1 MTAKKVKSIVKT
13 NVADKAT
20 FGTNPKDPWSTKA
33 ELGESAGLDKYLLS
47 RGINPKFVSKDIKV
61 AHSKSNQFK
70 QWARNHAMIED
81 TVTPSPTMDRL
92 RQIKKKER
100 EGKVIHHQEST
111 LGPRADKLLARS
123 DSAFKA
129 GDKET
134 SSRAHKL
141 FMRAKEKHLSNPDNA
156 EKHRAHIMGGAGDYY
171 KSKKPGQYVGD
182 SVELEGNIVSETNVC
197 KECNEDPCACSHGFV
212 EGNLAEGSYDDDKGI
227 THTRGSLV
235 AKLEALPKG
244 SDDFEWNRIQATHHL
259 KQGNMLRAKYHMA
272 LMKRGEKVVAEG
284 FQPVV
289 PVKSRSQG
297 SVSPEQ
303 QKDIDRDVKLLNK
316 YRSKGMSAGSAADRL
331 AKFKH
336 KHMDEQG
343 VAEGL
348 PQTLRKVVPGY
359 AKREIDKKMDA
370 GKFGKTDADKDA
382 NFQRYKKIQDKIK
395 EQVVAEV
402 SSNTLKSYQQKVSN
416 DSMKHKMDPTKR
428 SPEKANRSV
437 GGFAKAQNRLEKG
450 VSEAKESDY
459 GGDYQSAVHAV
470 KTKAEKKPVDMKSL
484 AARMQASYRRD
495 NEKSKVKAIPAM
507 KENMMDPSAPSQA
520 PVDGANSSNDCEP
533 QPTKQPQISKAAKLI
548 KSLKKTKV
556 VKEELYDHEKEDKS
570 VKSNKKT
577 TFQKPGEDS
586 VTKEQPQAAAVLS
599 GGKTM
604 TGTPRDVVEID
615 PMMKMR
621 KQVPDGQKQNEK
633 PQKNG

>member
-47 RGINPKFVSKDIKV
+47 RGINPNFVSKDTKV
-61 AHSKSNQFK
+61 AHSKSNLFK
-70 QWARNHAMIED
+70 QWVRNHAMRED

-197 KECNEDPCACSHGFV
+197 TECNEDPCACSHGFV
-212 EGNLAEGSYDDDKGI
+212 EGNL
-227 THTRGSLV
+227 
-235 AKLEALPKG
+235 
-244 SDDFEWNRIQATHHL
+244 
-259 KQGNMLRAKYHMA
+259 
-272 LMKRGEKVVAEG
+272 
-284 FQPVV
+284 
-289 PVKSRSQG
+289 
-297 SVSPEQ
+297 
-303 QKDIDRDVKLLNK
+303 
-316 YRSKGMSAGSAADRL
+316 
-331 AKFKH
+331 
-336 KHMDEQG
+336 
-343 VAEGL
+343 AEGL

-370 GKFGKTDADKDA
+370 GKFGRTDADKDA
-382 NFQRYKKIQDKIK
+382 NYHRYKKIQDKIK
-395 EQVVAEV
+395 EQGVA
-402 SSNTLKSYQQKVSN
+402 
-416 DSMKHKMDPTKR
+416 
-428 SPEKANRSV
+428 
-437 GGFAKAQNRLEKG
+437 
-450 VSEAKESDY
+450 EAKEADY

>member
-47 RGINPKFVSKDIKV
+47 RGINPKFVSKDTKV

-70 QWARNHAMIED
+70 QWARDHAMRED

-134 SSRAHKL
+134 STRAHKL

-156 EKHRAHIMGGAGDYY
+156 EKHRAHVMGGAGDYY

-197 KECNEDPCACSHGFV
+197 TECNEDPCACSHGFV
-212 EGNLAEGSYDDDKGI
+212 EGNL
-227 THTRGSLV
+227 
-235 AKLEALPKG
+235 
-244 SDDFEWNRIQATHHL
+244 
-259 KQGNMLRAKYHMA
+259 
-272 LMKRGEKVVAEG
+272 
-284 FQPVV
+284 
-289 PVKSRSQG
+289 
-297 SVSPEQ
+297 
-303 QKDIDRDVKLLNK
+303 
-316 YRSKGMSAGSAADRL
+316 
-331 AKFKH
+331 
-336 KHMDEQG
+336 
-343 VAEGL
+343 AEGL

-395 EQVVAEV
+395 EQVVAEG
-402 SSNTLKSYQQKVSN
+402 SDSYTVAN
-416 DSMKHKMDPTKR
+416 DPDKPGMHSYR
-428 SPEKANRSV
+428 EV
-437 GGFAKAQNRLEKG
+437 GHAVQSGHSDAAKIYKNNKFLGTVGDVRKQG
-450 VSEAKESDY
+450 VAEAKEADY

>member
-47 RGINPKFVSKDIKV
+47 RGINTKFVSKDTKV

-70 QWARNHAMIED
+70 QWARDHAMRED

-141 FMRAKEKHLSNPDNA
+141 FMRAKEKQLSNPDNA
-156 EKHRAHIMGGAGDYY
+156 EKHRAHVMGGAGDYY

-197 KECNEDPCACSHGFV
+197 TECNEDPCACSHGFV
-212 EGNLAEGSYDDDKGI
+212 EGNL
-227 THTRGSLV
+227 
-235 AKLEALPKG
+235 
-244 SDDFEWNRIQATHHL
+244 
-259 KQGNMLRAKYHMA
+259 
-272 LMKRGEKVVAEG
+272 
-284 FQPVV
+284 
-289 PVKSRSQG
+289 
-297 SVSPEQ
+297 
-303 QKDIDRDVKLLNK
+303 
-316 YRSKGMSAGSAADRL
+316 
-331 AKFKH
+331 
-336 KHMDEQG
+336 
-343 VAEGL
+343 AEGL

-395 EQVVAEV
+395 EQGVAEGSEQDKDMTGQTCQKCKKGKYQERSQHDDMDGKV
-402 SSNTLKSYQQKVSN
+402 TCSCGNRVDRWKKYKEQGVAEGSDSYTVAN
-416 DSMKHKMDPTKR
+416 DPDKPGMHSYR
-428 SPEKANRSV
+428 EV
-437 GGFAKAQNRLEKG
+437 GHAVQSGHSDAAKIYKNNKFLGTVGDVRKQG
-450 VSEAKESDY
+450 VSEAKEADY

>member
-20 FGTNPKDPWSTKA
+20 FGTNPKDPWSTKS

-47 RGINPKFVSKDIKV
+47 RGINPNFVSKDTKV
-61 AHSKSNQFK
+61 AHSKSNLFK
-70 QWARNHAMIED
+70 QWVRNHAMRED

-100 EGKVIHHQEST
+100 EGKVIHHEESVV
-111 LGPRADKLLARS
+111 GPRADKLLARS

-197 KECNEDPCACSHGFV
+197 TECNEDPCACSHGFV
-212 EGNLAEGSYDDDKGI
+212 EGNL
-227 THTRGSLV
+227 
-235 AKLEALPKG
+235 
-244 SDDFEWNRIQATHHL
+244 
-259 KQGNMLRAKYHMA
+259 
-272 LMKRGEKVVAEG
+272 
-284 FQPVV
+284 
-289 PVKSRSQG
+289 
-297 SVSPEQ
+297 
-303 QKDIDRDVKLLNK
+303 
-316 YRSKGMSAGSAADRL
+316 
-331 AKFKH
+331 
-336 KHMDEQG
+336 
-343 VAEGL
+343 AEGL

-395 EQVVAEV
+395 EQGVAEGL
-402 SSNTLKSYQQKVSN
+402 SQTLRKVVPGYAKREI
-416 DSMKHKMDPTKR
+416 DKKMDAGKFGRTDADKD
-428 SPEKANRSV
+428 ANYHRY
-437 GGFAKAQNRLEKG
+437 KKIQDKIKEQG
-450 VSEAKESDY
+450 VAEAKEADY

>member
-47 RGINPKFVSKDIKV
+47 RGINPKFVSKDTKV

-70 QWARNHAMIED
+70 QWARDHAMRED

-100 EGKVIHHQEST
+100 EGKVIHHEEST

-197 KECNEDPCACSHGFV
+197 TECNEDPCACSHGFV
-212 EGNLAEGSYDDDKGI
+212 EGNLAEG
-227 THTRGSLV
+227 
-235 AKLEALPKG
+235 
-244 SDDFEWNRIQATHHL
+244 
-259 KQGNMLRAKYHMA
+259 
-272 LMKRGEKVVAEG
+272 
-284 FQPVV
+284 
-289 PVKSRSQG
+289 
-297 SVSPEQ
+297 
-303 QKDIDRDVKLLNK
+303 
-316 YRSKGMSAGSAADRL
+316 L
-331 AKFKH
+331 A
-336 KHMDEQG
+336 
-343 VAEGL
+343 
-348 PQTLRKVVPGY
+348 QTLRKVVPGY

-382 NFQRYKKIQDKIK
+382 NFQRYKKIQDK
-395 EQVVAEV
+395 
-402 SSNTLKSYQQKVSN
+402 LKKQ
-416 DSMKHKMDPTKR
+416 
-428 SPEKANRSV
+428 
-437 GGFAKAQNRLEKG
+437 G
-450 VSEAKESDY
+450 VSEAKEADY

>member
-47 RGINPKFVSKDIKV
+47 RGINPKFVSKDTKV

-70 QWARNHAMIED
+70 QWARDHAMRED

-156 EKHRAHIMGGAGDYY
+156 EKHRAHVMGGAGDYY

-182 SVELEGNIVSETNVC
+182 SVELEGNIVSEMNVC
-197 KECNEDPCACSHGFV
+197 EECNQDPCACSHGFV
-212 EGNLAEGSYDDDKGI
+212 DESK
-227 THTRGSLV
+227 
-235 AKLEALPKG
+235 EA
-244 SDDFEWNRIQATHHL
+244 
-259 KQGNMLRAKYHMA
+259 
-272 LMKRGEKVVAEG
+272 
-284 FQPVV
+284 
-289 PVKSRSQG
+289 
-297 SVSPEQ
+297 
-303 QKDIDRDVKLLNK
+303 
-316 YRSKGMSAGSAADRL
+316 
-331 AKFKH
+331 
-336 KHMDEQG
+336 
-343 VAEGL
+343 
-348 PQTLRKVVPGY
+348 
-359 AKREIDKKMDA
+359 
-370 GKFGKTDADKDA
+370 
-382 NFQRYKKIQDKIK
+382 
-395 EQVVAEV
+395 
-402 SSNTLKSYQQKVSN
+402 
-416 DSMKHKMDPTKR
+416 
-428 SPEKANRSV
+428 
-437 GGFAKAQNRLEKG
+437 
-450 VSEAKESDY
+450 DY

-470 KTKAEKKPVDMKSL
+470 KAKAEKKPVDMKSL

-495 NEKSKVKAIPAM
+495 NEAKKVKAIPAM

-621 KQVPDGQKQNEK
+621 KHVPDGQKQNEK

>member
-47 RGINPKFVSKDIKV
+47 RGINPKFVSKDTKV
-61 AHSKSNQFK
+61 AHSKSNRFK
-70 QWARNHAMIED
+70 QWARDHAMRED

-100 EGKVIHHQEST
+100 EGKVIHHEEST

-134 SSRAHKL
+134 STRAHKL

-156 EKHRAHIMGGAGDYY
+156 EKHRAHVMGGAGDYY

-197 KECNEDPCACSHGFV
+197 TECNEDPCACSHGFV
-212 EGNLAEGSYDDDKGI
+212 EVNL
-227 THTRGSLV
+227 
-235 AKLEALPKG
+235 
-244 SDDFEWNRIQATHHL
+244 
-259 KQGNMLRAKYHMA
+259 
-272 LMKRGEKVVAEG
+272 
-284 FQPVV
+284 
-289 PVKSRSQG
+289 
-297 SVSPEQ
+297 
-303 QKDIDRDVKLLNK
+303 
-316 YRSKGMSAGSAADRL
+316 
-331 AKFKH
+331 
-336 KHMDEQG
+336 
-343 VAEGL
+343 AEGL

-382 NFQRYKKIQDKIK
+382 NYYRYKKIQDKIK
-395 EQVVAEV
+395 EQGVAEGFQPVVPVKSRSQGSVSPEQQKDIDRDVKLLNKYRAKGMSASSAADRLGKFKQKHMEEQVVAEGLNDTQKKIGDTINKLEDRLKHAK
-402 SSNTLKSYQQKVSN
+402 SNEHWDRISARIERLRAGL
-416 DSMKHKMDPTKR
+416 KR
-428 SPEKANRSV
+428 SK
-437 GGFAKAQNRLEKG
+437 QG
-450 VSEAKESDY
+450 VSEAKEADY

>member
-1 MTAKKVKSIVKT
+1 MTNKSLR
-13 NVADKAT
+13 D
-20 FGTNPKDPWSTKA
+20 
-33 ELGESAGLDKYLLS
+33 Y
-47 RGINPKFVSKDIKV
+47 INL
-61 AHSKSNQFK
+61 
-70 QWARNHAMIED
+70 IE
-81 TVTPSPTMDRL
+81 T
-92 RQIKKKER
+92 
-100 EGKVIHHQEST
+100 
-111 LGPRADKLLARS
+111 A
-123 DSAFKA
+123 
-129 GDKET
+129 
-134 SSRAHKL
+134 
-141 FMRAKEKHLSNPDNA
+141 
-156 EKHRAHIMGGAGDYY
+156 
-171 KSKKPGQYVGD
+171 
-182 SVELEGNIVSETNVC
+182 
-197 KECNEDPCACSHGFV
+197 
-212 EGNLAEGSYDDDKGI
+212 
-227 THTRGSLV
+227 
-235 AKLEALPKG
+235 
-244 SDDFEWNRIQATHHL
+244 
-259 KQGNMLRAKYHMA
+259 
-272 LMKRGEKVVAEG
+272 
-284 FQPVV
+284 
-289 PVKSRSQG
+289 
-297 SVSPEQ
+297 
-303 QKDIDRDVKLLNK
+303 
-316 YRSKGMSAGSAADRL
+316 
-331 AKFKH
+331 
-336 KHMDEQG
+336 EQG

-370 GKFGKTDADKDA
+370 GKFGRTDADKDA
-382 NFQRYKKIQDKIK
+382 NYHRYKKIQDKIK
-395 EQVVAEV
+395 EQGVA
-402 SSNTLKSYQQKVSN
+402 
-416 DSMKHKMDPTKR
+416 
-428 SPEKANRSV
+428 
-437 GGFAKAQNRLEKG
+437 
-450 VSEAKESDY
+450 EAKEADY
-459 GGDYQSAVHAV
+459 GGDFQSAVHAV

>member
-47 RGINPKFVSKDIKV
+47 RGINPKFVSKDTKV
-61 AHSKSNQFK
+61 AHSKSNLFK
-70 QWARNHAMIED
+70 QWVRNHAMRED

-197 KECNEDPCACSHGFV
+197 TECNEDPCACSHGFV
-212 EGNLAEGSYDDDKGI
+212 EGNL
-227 THTRGSLV
+227 
-235 AKLEALPKG
+235 
-244 SDDFEWNRIQATHHL
+244 
-259 KQGNMLRAKYHMA
+259 
-272 LMKRGEKVVAEG
+272 
-284 FQPVV
+284 
-289 PVKSRSQG
+289 
-297 SVSPEQ
+297 
-303 QKDIDRDVKLLNK
+303 
-316 YRSKGMSAGSAADRL
+316 
-331 AKFKH
+331 
-336 KHMDEQG
+336 
-343 VAEGL
+343 AEGL

-395 EQVVAEV
+395 EQGVAEGL
-402 SSNTLKSYQQKVSN
+402 SQTLRKVVPGYAKREI
-416 DSMKHKMDPTKR
+416 DKKMDAGKFGRTDADKD
-428 SPEKANRSV
+428 ANYHRY
-437 GGFAKAQNRLEKG
+437 KKIQDKIKEQG
-450 VSEAKESDY
+450 VAEAKEADY

>member
-47 RGINPKFVSKDIKV
+47 RGINPKFVSKDTKV
-61 AHSKSNQFK
+61 AHSKSNLFK
-70 QWARNHAMIED
+70 QWVRNHAMRED

-197 KECNEDPCACSHGFV
+197 TECNEDPCACSHGFV
-212 EGNLAEGSYDDDKGI
+212 EGNL
-227 THTRGSLV
+227 
-235 AKLEALPKG
+235 
-244 SDDFEWNRIQATHHL
+244 
-259 KQGNMLRAKYHMA
+259 
-272 LMKRGEKVVAEG
+272 
-284 FQPVV
+284 
-289 PVKSRSQG
+289 
-297 SVSPEQ
+297 
-303 QKDIDRDVKLLNK
+303 
-316 YRSKGMSAGSAADRL
+316 
-331 AKFKH
+331 
-336 KHMDEQG
+336 
-343 VAEGL
+343 AEGL

-382 NFQRYKKIQDKIK
+382 NYYRYKKIQDKIK
-395 EQVVAEV
+395 EQGVA
-402 SSNTLKSYQQKVSN
+402 
-416 DSMKHKMDPTKR
+416 
-428 SPEKANRSV
+428 
-437 GGFAKAQNRLEKG
+437 
-450 VSEAKESDY
+450 EAKEADY